1 MPRYNNIIRWTDKA
15 TRKFQIVDPKKFASM
30 WGKEKNKEN
39 MTKGKLRR
47 CLNYQ
52 ARIGKI
58 KRISNN
64 HYYLN
69 ISKDKEDPR
78 KIVHHY
84 STQASSIKKRRK
96 YKIFEGSKP
105 GFDHSSTKTNARC
118 FHQSVH
124 QSVENQQQHEVG
136 STFDQGVGY
145 IKNVLSHFLPAN
157 EVQTKMS
164 CEYNNSKNKVLKKSY
179 PENEEVSQVLSV
191 TESTAG
197 RENTNNSRK
206 ITPLA
211 SGTSEIFEMFS
222 NSLIVSKPLSSH
234 GNQKQVNCNS
244 PVNSYSALSLENK
257 KSQMFE
263 SDVEFHDENTN
274 IDGSSF
280 LETEAFKDSPNTES
294 HSVETPESSCD
305 ACFFAVGKIDLDSL
319 LKDLEDIDSNFRRN
333 CNGPLA

>member
-1 MPRYNNIIRWTDKA
+1 MPRYSNIIRWTDKA
-15 TRKFQIVDPKKFASM
+15 RKKFQIVDPKKFASM

-64 HYYLN
+64 HYHLN

-78 KIVHHY
+78 KIMHHY
-84 STQASSIKKRRK
+84 STDASSIKKRGK

-105 GFDHSSTKTNARC
+105 GFDQSSLKTNARY
-118 FHQSVH
+118 FHQSAH
-124 QSVENQQQHEVG
+124 QPVGNQQLQEGG
-136 STFDQGVGY
+136 SAFDQDVGY

-157 EVQTKMS
+157 EVQTKMGF
-164 CEYNNSKNKVLKKSY
+164 EYNNSKNEVLRKSY
-179 PENEEVSQVLSV
+179 PVNEKVSQVLSV

-197 RENTNNSRK
+197 RENTNNSRE

-211 SGTSEIFEMFS
+211 SGTSDIFEMFS

-234 GNQKQVNCNS
+234 GNQKQVNFNS
-244 PVNSYSALSLENK
+244 LANSYSVLSLENK
-257 KSQMFE
+257 ESQMFE
-263 SDVEFHDENTN
+263 SDVEFYDETTN
-274 IDGSSF
+274 ISDSSF
-280 LETEAFKDSPNTES
+280 LETEAFKDSPNTKCQS
-294 HSVETPESSCD
+294 ETPESSCD
-305 ACFFAVGKIDLDSL
+305 TCFFALGKIDLDSL
-319 LKDLEDIDSNFRRN
+319 LQDLEEIDSNFRRN